1 MSDEI
6 IILTLILGDII
17 ASVHTQVLDYYKED
31 FVPGCVIILRQVY
44 HIIYKSISSSIIRFP
59 F

>member
-17 ASVHTQVLDYYKED
+17 ASVHTQVLDYYKEG
-31 FVPGCVIILRQVY
+31 FVPGCAIILRQVY
-44 HIIYKSISSSIIRFP
+44 HIIYKSISS
-59 F
+59 